1 MINNII
7 NYFKNK
13 FAAKAPQQ
21 EEKMQNILDLVSD
34 YIKGKRK
41 DEEWIAGQDWV
52 KYSGPHFDEKE
63 YMSAVEVL
71 LGEWLIFGQKA
82 REFELKFSRLLG
94 KKHGCLTNSG
104 SSANLLMV
112 SVLSSQNKLPIRYRL
127 KKGDKIITPV
137 VCFPTT
143 INPIIQNGFIP
154 VFVDVSLPSVNL
166 DLDEVERVLKEDTN
180 KDIKAI
186 MFAHVL
192 GNPPDMDRLM
202 ALVRKYNLIF
212 LEDACDA
219 LGSTYDGKKLGSYGL
234 MSTCS
239 FFPAHH
245 MTMGEGGFV
254 ATNTRSIR
262 GALASFR
269 DWGRACY
276 CNEKK
281 PGDVTS
287 GTACGNRFN
296 KWLPGCPKTIYD
308 HRYVFDEIGYNIKP
322 LDLQAAM
329 GLQQLDKLPE
339 MDSARR
345 ANFAKLYDIFK
356 PYEEYFY
363 LPAATEKAD
372 PCWFGFLLITKPSA
386 PFEKQDFVQHM
397 ENAKIQTR
405 SYFTGNALYHPAY
418 QKLAT
423 EYTDLREE
431 FPNAHLVTIGSVF
444 LGTFI
449 GLTDEKIE
457 YIKETV
463 DSFFKDIR

>member
-180 KDIKAI
+180 KEIKAI

-202 ALVRKYNLIF
+202 ALVRKYNLIAF
-212 LEDACDA
+212 YCVKFWSI
-219 LGSTYDGKKLGSYGL
+219 LGKI
-234 MSTCS
+234 
-239 FFPAHH
+239 
-245 MTMGEGGFV
+245 MG
-254 ATNTRSIR
+254 
-262 GALASFR
+262 
-269 DWGRACY
+269 
-276 CNEKK
+276 
-281 PGDVTS
+281 
-287 GTACGNRFN
+287 
-296 KWLPGCPKTIYD
+296 
-308 HRYVFDEIGYNIKP
+308 
-322 LDLQAAM
+322 
-329 GLQQLDKLPE
+329 
-339 MDSARR
+339 
-345 ANFAKLYDIFK
+345 
-356 PYEEYFY
+356 
-363 LPAATEKAD
+363 
-372 PCWFGFLLITKPSA
+372 
-386 PFEKQDFVQHM
+386 
-397 ENAKIQTR
+397 
-405 SYFTGNALYHPAY
+405 
-418 QKLAT
+418 
-423 EYTDLREE
+423 
-431 FPNAHLVTIGSVF
+431 
-444 LGTFI
+444 
-449 GLTDEKIE
+449 
-457 YIKETV
+457 
-463 DSFFKDIR
+463 